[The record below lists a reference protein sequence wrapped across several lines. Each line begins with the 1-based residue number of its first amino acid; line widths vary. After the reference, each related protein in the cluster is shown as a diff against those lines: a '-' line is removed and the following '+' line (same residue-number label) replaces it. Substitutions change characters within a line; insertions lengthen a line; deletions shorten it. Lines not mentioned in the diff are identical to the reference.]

1 MRKWSSGCVCMLTRC
16 QRVSQTDPGPAV
28 FRKRVVEPGSRC
40 GSRSDTCAVRRASA
54 LCCPGPEAPRRWRRT
69 RGLRKA
75 GGSQNPPRTRAGEE
89 AAGSSSPSK
98 RWVCEGLH
106 SLRRA
111 GPLYVWGLRKSQK
124 WRGFI
129 IIKLQAPAASA
140 DCIPE
145 KVRNSGAGSCL
156 RTWPAGPGQ
165 ARSRK
170 RPAQEETSPLQS
182 SPAAT
187 PSPGNAASGG
197 LAGSEAASRGEVVT
211 APTQACWHLL
221 GAGTS
226 ERLAQLTS

>member
-16 QRVSQTDPGPAV
+16 QRVSQTDPGPAE

-69 RGLRKA
+69 QGLWKA
-75 GGSQNPPRTRAGEE
+75 GGGQNPPRTLAGEE

-111 GPLYVWGLRKSQK
+111 GPLYVWGLRKSRK

-129 IIKLQAPAASA
+129 IIKLEAPAASA
-140 DCIPE
+140 GPIPE
-145 KVRNSGAGSCL
+145 KVRNSRAGSGP
-156 RTWPAGPGQ
+156 RTWPAGLGQ
-165 ARSRK
+165 ARSRG
-170 RPAQEETSPLQS
+170 RPA
-182 SPAAT
+182 
-187 PSPGNAASGG
+187 
-197 LAGSEAASRGEVVT
+197 
-211 APTQACWHLL
+211 
-221 GAGTS
+221 
-226 ERLAQLTS
+226 